1 MLPDRWTC
9 LRGGAESQGGVKGAR
24 GHATRRLLQGMVQ
37 PWICVVLFSH
47 LLREGSKKLG
57 PALAGWVAGERFGVG
72 LVALGA
78 DRSGIKLWVL
88 R

>member
-1 MLPDRWTC
+1 MRHA
-9 LRGGAESQGGVKGAR
+9 GMFSGMAR
-24 GHATRRLLQGMVQ
+24 QRPGWYRDA
-37 PWICVVLFSH
+37 H